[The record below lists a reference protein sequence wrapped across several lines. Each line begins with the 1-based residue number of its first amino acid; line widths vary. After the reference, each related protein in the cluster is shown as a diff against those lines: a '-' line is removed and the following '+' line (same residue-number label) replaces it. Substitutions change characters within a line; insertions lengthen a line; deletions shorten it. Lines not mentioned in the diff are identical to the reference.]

1 MSKPKGLMDERLIDI
16 IRNKL
21 EERYGNVDDFEERKL
36 IELWVNKTL
45 K

>member
-16 IRNKL
+16 IKNKL